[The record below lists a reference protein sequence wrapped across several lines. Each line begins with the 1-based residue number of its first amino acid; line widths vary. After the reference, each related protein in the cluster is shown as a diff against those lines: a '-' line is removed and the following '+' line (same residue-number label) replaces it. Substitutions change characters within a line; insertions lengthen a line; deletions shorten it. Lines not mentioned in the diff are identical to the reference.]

1 MLSLALPRVSWA
13 HRVPATAKLAGL
25 LVLSLV
31 LFPVKDPII
40 LGGALA
46 AVVMLTGSL
55 GTSAMRQTMRFVV
68 PLLFMVGLLLLF
80 HIVFG
85 QLRDG
90 IAIVLRLLTMVL
102 LANFVT
108 MTTALSEM
116 MALVEKLFAPFAKI
130 GVNVRAV
137 SVAMGLAIRFTP
149 VLLTKSGLL
158 FDAWRARSQKPARWR
173 LVVPIGLAALDDAEQ
188 ISDALRA
195 RGGVPSTRRS
205 G

>member
-1 MLSLALPRVSWA
+1 MLSLALPRKSWA
-13 HRVPATAKLAGL
+13 HGIPASAKLAGL
-25 LVLSLV
+25 LVVSV
-31 LFPVKDPII
+31 TLFPVKDPVV
-40 LGGALA
+40 LTGALA
-46 AVVMLTGSL
+46 AVLLLTGSL
-55 GTSAMRQTMRFVV
+55 GAAAIRQTARFVV
-68 PLLFMVGLLLLF
+68 PLAFMIGLLLLF

-90 IAIVLRLLTMVL
+90 LAIVLRLLTLVL

-116 MALVEKLFAPFAKI
+116 MGLVERLLAPLAWL
-130 GVNVRAV
+130 GVNVWAI
-137 SVAMGLAIRFTP
+137 SLAMGLAIRFTP
-149 VLLTKSGLL
+149 VLLTKSGVL

-195 RGGVPSTRRS
+195 RGGVPSTIRS
-205 G
+205 E

>member
-13 HRVPATAKLAGL
+13 HRIPAPVKLAGL
-25 LVLSLV
+25 LVVSLV
-31 LFPVKDPII
+31 LFPIKDPVI
-40 LGGALA
+40 LTGALI
-46 AVVMLTGSL
+46 AVILLTGSL
-55 GTSAMRQTMRFVV
+55 GTSAIRLTGRFVV
-68 PLLFMVGLLLLF
+68 PLAFMIGLLLLF

-90 IAIVLRLLTMVL
+90 IVIVLRLLTMGLV
-102 LANFVT
+102 ANFVT

-116 MALVEKLFAPFAKI
+116 MALVEKLLAPLAGI
-130 GVNVRAV
+130 GVNVRAI

-158 FDAWRARSQKPARWR
+158 FDAWRARSQRPARWR
-173 LVVPIGLAALDDAEQ
+173 LIVPIGLAALDDAEL

-195 RGGVPSTRRS
+195 RGGVLKMKRS
-205 G
+205 S